1 MAEEEQQTQEPAQEP
16 EAKGEEEP
24 KQKSAETAES
34 EPVEI
39 SEPTPVG
46 SSEREIGVWRR
57 SRLTLG
63 FWWRTIVT
71 LGLYVVLLWRRNQI
85 TVTTRRITQRRG
97 NILGGD
103 ETSMSIDNVTDVSV
117 DTSPLGAILG
127 YGDITVQSAGS
138 SQAEISFQGLGGA
151 KKLREAIFDL
161 KDGKLDESK

>member
-1 MAEEEQQTQEPAQEP
+1 
-16 EAKGEEEP
+16 
-24 KQKSAETAES
+24 
-34 EPVEI
+34 
-39 SEPTPVG
+39 
-46 SSEREIGVWRR
+46 
-57 SRLTLG
+57 
-63 FWWRTIVT
+63 
-71 LGLYVVLLWRRNQI
+71 LYVVRLWRRNQI